1 MNPILKDNFFN
12 NKYSQNRKT
21 IMYENIKFL
30 DKMPKKNFPELRLTK
45 IKSRPGT
52 NPETEHNDQKNKI
65 SRKTGLKYA
74 PLIPKIQKNHAL
86 VKKTELMFPKIKNS
100 STNNNFNNEQQL
112 QNNMIITNYNNNFLY
127 NNYNNNSNKAS
138 FQRKNFH
145 STRNTK
151 NKTLYGTYGVNN
163 ININNNINKN
173 LSNHINNNINKNI
186 NINNNINNNIS
197 NNINNNINNNIT
209 NIKSLNNNNL
219 QNKNTFNEKI
229 NDIEK
234 NNIDNYN
241 HTNNNLNYVVNL
253 HKVKSRL
260 PRYQRGNK
268 SMPSR
273 ITTKVKRNIKEKND
287 KNVIDSL
294 TIKPLMNFP
303 KNNNYLA
310 TNNVFNMNNNKNL
323 NNNNLNISNDPMPAK
338 VNSTNILN
346 SFKPT
351 PTSLPTT
358 NSFTQYDLMAERLSI
373 FKNLF
378 TSLASLTGGPNP
390 FLDLNL
396 EHKTVELSPEIF
408 KNTYKNFIPSISSS
422 KDQFLQEDIIKGYA
436 YNSSMGNIRDYNEDT
451 ITATKITIN
460 NDNNNENNFYFFG
473 VYDGHGGS
481 GCSLYLKNN
490 LHLNIKNF
498 SKESIKEGI
507 KFTEENFLK
516 NEALDK
522 KGEIKDQ
529 SGSCGIIAMIQKN
542 KCIIANVGDSRLVI
556 YKNNKVFFSTE
567 DHKPGSNIEK
577 ERIMKAGG
585 KIYQTPS
592 LFPLYQNGKEIEIP
606 WRVLPGRLSV
616 SRTFGDVEAKNEKFG
631 GNKNVIVALPDIT
644 EIELNEEFNLIVLGC
659 DGIFDVLSNEEILE
673 CIKIVLKE
681 KNINEINDNVNISEL
696 CGDFAEMII
705 KSSLAKDSFDNV
717 SCVVIAI
724 NIKDLI
730 N

>member
-52 NPETEHNDQKNKI
+52 NPETEHNDQNNKI

-268 SMPSR
+268 SMPSK

-294 TIKPLMNFP
+294 TIKPLMNYP

-422 KDQFLQEDIIKGYA
+422 KDQFSQEDIIKGYA

-681 KNINEINDNVNISEL
+681 KNINEINDNINISEL

>member
-52 NPETEHNDQKNKI
+52 NPETEQNGQNNKI

-268 SMPSR
+268 SMPSK

-294 TIKPLMNFP
+294 TIKPLMNYP

-422 KDQFLQEDIIKGYA
+422 KDQFSQEDIIKGYA